1 MIIFVSNDYKTV
13 TQLSIAKMLHNE
25 NVDILFF
32 SFNDY
37 WENEIK
43 KEKFKQ
49 LRIKFNEIICSYY
62 DDFDINFSIN
72 DLIYQ
77 DHALRRKNNLIY
89 ISQIYRNIFTILK
102 KIKY

>member
-1 MIIFVSNDYKTV
+1 M
-13 TQLSIAKMLHNE
+13 KML
-25 NVDILFF
+25 IFIF

-43 KEKFKQ
+43 KEKEFKQ

-77 DHALRRKNNLIY
+77 DHTLRRKIILIY
-89 ISQIYRNIFTILK
+89 ISQIYRNIFTI
-102 KIKY
+102 I